1 MSHQSPSASPSP
13 STDPAPVPSTDP
25 SLPATS
31 DPSLA
36 TTPVPSRNSTP
47 VPSRNSTP
55 VPVPDLAPV
64 LAPDPVPDSVPSL
77 ASISASDSTLV
88 SAPAPVRDPDPT
100 PAPVPFSSSD
110 SPPTPTPAS
119 VPAEASVPVS
129 FSDSTLTSAP
139 VAAPVAAPA
148 PVRDPDPDPIP
159 SPAPFSASDSAS
171 APVPDPLLASEPAL
185 APAPISTPAPTPASA
200 LAPTPTPTPAPNP
213 TPPPNPP
220 QIPVL
225 VLAGFL
231 GSGKTTLLNHLLHR
245 SGGSRIGAIVNDF
258 GAIEIDAL
266 AVAGALGDSTVSLG
280 NGCLCCAVDASELD
294 VYLERL
300 ARPSAGIDV
309 IVIEASGLA
318 EPEELVRMLL
328 ASEHPGI
335 VYGGLVEVVDAVEF
349 DDTREKHPEIDRHL
363 SLADLVVVNKL
374 DRAAADAPR
383 VLGLVRSL
391 TDRAAVVPATYGRID
406 PEFLFDCRP
415 NEERVGQLTFDD
427 LHAHAGAEQDG
438 HDAHADH
445 LHTAYDSLSFAS
457 DLPMD
462 PRRLMAFL
470 DSRPEGLYRIKGYV
484 DFGPH
489 DARNRYAVHA
499 VGRFLRFYPEAWGS
513 GDTRLTQLVLIGT
526 GLDMAALG
534 KELEACRNGDAPHA
548 DERGMWGVLRYVQE
562 AESNQQS
569 DQEADQQPESEPE
582 LDPDP
587 DPELDD

>member
-1 MSHQSPSASPSP
+1 M
-13 STDPAPVPSTDP
+13 
-25 SLPATS
+25 
-31 DPSLA
+31 
-36 TTPVPSRNSTP
+36 
-47 VPSRNSTP
+47 
-55 VPVPDLAPV
+55 
-64 LAPDPVPDSVPSL
+64 SVPS
-77 ASISASDSTLV
+77 A
-88 SAPAPVRDPDPT
+88 
-100 PAPVPFSSSD
+100 VP
-110 SPPTPTPAS
+110 SPEPSS
-119 VPAEASVPVS
+119 VP
-129 FSDSTLTSAP
+129 
-139 VAAPVAAPA
+139 
-148 PVRDPDPDPIP
+148 
-159 SPAPFSASDSAS
+159 SPR
-171 APVPDPLLASEPAL
+171 
-185 APAPISTPAPTPASA
+185 
-200 LAPTPTPTPAPNP
+200 
-213 TPPPNPP
+213 
-220 QIPVL
+220 QIPVV

-335 VYGGLVEVVDAVEF
+335 VYGGLVEVVDAAEF
-349 DDTREKHPEIDRHL
+349 DDTRAKHPEVDRHL

-374 DRAAADAPR
+374 DRAADAPR

-415 NEERVGQLTFDD
+415 SEERVGQLTFDD
-427 LHAHAGAEQDG
+427 LHEHAG
-438 HDAHADH
+438 HDHADH
-445 LHTAYDSLSFAS
+445 LHTAYDSRSFAS
-457 DLPMD
+457 DVPMD
-462 PRRLMAFL
+462 PRRLMEFL

-484 DFGPH
+484 DFGAH
-489 DARNRYAVHA
+489 DPRNRYAVHA
-499 VGRFLRFYPEAWGS
+499 VGRFLRFYPEPWAS

-534 KELEACRNGDAPHA
+534 KELEACKDDDAPHA
-548 DERGMWGVLRYVQE
+548 DEHGMWGVLRYVQE
-562 AESNQQS
+562 SES
-569 DQEADQQPESEPE
+569 DQEPESEPE
-582 LDPDP
+582 SDP
-587 DPELDD
+587 DPEPEV

>member
-1 MSHQSPSASPSP
+1 MR
-13 STDPAPVPSTDP
+13 PAPVS
-25 SLPATS
+25 S
-31 DPSLA
+31 
-36 TTPVPSRNSTP
+36 PV
-47 VPSRNSTP
+47 
-55 VPVPDLAPV
+55 
-64 LAPDPVPDSVPSL
+64 
-77 ASISASDSTLV
+77 
-88 SAPAPVRDPDPT
+88 
-100 PAPVPFSSSD
+100 
-110 SPPTPTPAS
+110 
-119 VPAEASVPVS
+119 
-129 FSDSTLTSAP
+129 
-139 VAAPVAAPA
+139 
-148 PVRDPDPDPIP
+148 
-159 SPAPFSASDSAS
+159 
-171 APVPDPLLASEPAL
+171 
-185 APAPISTPAPTPASA
+185 
-200 LAPTPTPTPAPNP
+200 
-213 TPPPNPP
+213 

-335 VYGGLVEVVDAVEF
+335 VYGGLVEVVDAAEF
-349 DDTREKHPEIDRHL
+349 DDTRAKHPEIDRHL

-374 DRAAADAPR
+374 DRAADAPR

-427 LHAHAGAEQDG
+427 LHEHAGDTHAGDT
-438 HDAHADH
+438 HADH

-457 DLPMD
+457 DVPME
-462 PRRLMAFL
+462 PRRLMGFL

-484 DFGPH
+484 DFGAH
-489 DARNRYAVHA
+489 DVRNRYAVHA
-499 VGRFLRFYPEAWGS
+499 VGRFLRFYPEPWAS
-513 GDTRLTQLVLIGT
+513 GDARLTQLVLIGT

-534 KELEACRNGDAPHA
+534 KELEACRDDDAPHA
-548 DERGMWGVLRYVQE
+548 DEHGMWGVLRYVQE
-562 AESNQQS
+562 PESG
-569 DQEADQQPESEPE
+569 QESESGHEPDHEPDHEPGSEPE

-587 DPELDD
+587 ELGS